1 MNRSISIRDLQ
12 KMTAKTLEALDEP
25 TPVKSGDRTLGA
37 FFPLK
42 KTDLKKLGA
51 TLRDAERWGNTRDVS
66 ADDAA
71 LERFGPVDK
80 TNWNAA
86 AVRRVQREIKR
97 RK

>member
-1 MNRSISIRDLQ
+1 MNKNISIRDLQ
-12 KMTAKTLEALDEP
+12 KMTAKRLEALDEP

-42 KTDLKKLGA
+42 KTDPKKLA
-51 TLRDAERWGNTRDVS
+51 TTLREAELWGKTRDVS
-66 ADDAA
+66 ADDVA
-71 LERFGPVDK
+71 LERFGPLDK

-86 AVRRVQREIKR
+86 AVRRVQRDIKR